1 MKNVAIVIGA
11 SIGGLLAARVLAES
25 FDEVVLVERGE
36 LADAPIARPGVPQSN
51 HAHGL
56 LAGGMDALDQL
67 FPGLVDEL
75 ESLGC
80 PTGDNLRD
88 VAWVFSGRRLAMG
101 DSGVRGMTVARPLL
115 EHTIRRRVLKLPRVR
130 LESGLRVTGLLS
142 TAGRITGVRVVSTS
156 GREEQHLTGDLVVDA
171 SGRRSPLPEW
181 LAALGYA
188 PPRIEEVALETH
200 YASRIY
206 SRRPHHL
213 NGGIALVVVSD
224 PEQPRGGIAL
234 ALDDQRW
241 IVSQYALA
249 GERPPKDHAGFVR
262 FARSLASPEL
272 AAILEDAEPL
282 GDSATLRFPSSIRR
296 HYEKMRDFPRGLL
309 VMADSLCSFNP
320 TFGQGITVAAKE
332 AVALRELCGTVA
344 PAELGRAFS
353 RKAAP
358 IVDVAWNASVGRTF
372 LYPGVVGRPTL
383 KMRIANAYFP
393 KVIARAHEDAEV
405 ATALLEAMHFLV
417 PPERLFAPRF
427 ALKVFRA
434 AQPARVD
441 RVSQE
446 LMPG

>member
-1 MKNVAIVIGA
+1 MNNVAIVIGA
-11 SIGGLLAARVLAES
+11 SIGGLLAARVLADS

-36 LADAPIARPGVPQSN
+36 LADTPVARPGVPQGN

-56 LAGGMDALDQL
+56 LAGGLEALDRL
-67 FPGLVDEL
+67 LPGLVDEL
-75 ESLGC
+75 ERLGC

-88 VAWVFSGRRLAMG
+88 VAWVFSGRRLAFG
-101 DSGVRGMTVARPLL
+101 DSGVRGMTLGRPLL
-115 EHTIRRRVLKLPRVR
+115 EATIRRRVLQASNVR
-130 LESGLRVTGLLS
+130 LVSGCRVNGLLC
-142 TAGRITGVRVVSTS
+142 TAGRIIGVQVASAS
-156 GREEQHLTGDLVVDA
+156 GAGEENLTADLVVDA
-171 SGRRSPLPEW
+171 SGRHSPLPEW
-181 LAALGYA
+181 LAAVGFA
-188 PPRIEEVALETH
+188 RPRIEEVALETH
-200 YASRIY
+200 YTSRIY

-213 NGGIALVVVSD
+213 NGGIALVIVSD

-249 GERPPKDHAGFVR
+249 GDRPPKDHAGFLR
-262 FARSLASPEL
+262 FARSLSSPEL
-272 AAILEDAEPL
+272 AAILDAEPL

-309 VMADSLCSFNP
+309 VMADALCSFNP

-332 AVALRELCGTVA
+332 AVVLRDLCGSVA
-344 PAELGRAFS
+344 RADLGRAFA

-383 KMRIANAYFP
+383 KMRMANAYFP
-393 KVIARAHEDAEV
+393 RVIARAHEDAEV
-405 ATALLEAMHFLV
+405 ATALLEVMHFLA

-427 ALKVFRA
+427 ALKVLRP
-434 AQPARVD
+434 AQPARVAA
-441 RVSQE
+441 VSRE